1 MIEIKVKVDKASG
14 ESPTPVAAWL
24 MAGAKLTSSL
34 LHVKRLLTTA
44 LVCGKVVLMRSLY
57 ITLCRIRMDECNLE
71 PIEPCHQL
79 PSNVS
84 VVIMY
89 LSLNNPMFAY
99 AIYNNQNPR
108 RRGILSNP
116 ALIQSKIITT
126 VLSKT
131 VVVLSSWFPWE

>member
-57 ITLCRIRMDECNLE
+57 ITLCRIRMDECNQPE
-71 PIEPCHQL
+71 PTEPMEVIT
-79 PSNVS
+79 SVMDNVVNHVTS
-84 VVIMY
+84 RQAMY
-89 LSLNNPMFAY
+89 LS
-99 AIYNNQNPR
+99 
-108 RRGILSNP
+108 
-116 ALIQSKIITT
+116 
-126 VLSKT
+126 
-131 VVVLSSWFPWE
+131 